1 MKDNLL
7 QYYSN
12 INYMDR
18 LHRDDDSKISN
29 DSIVFVESEGA
40 IYTHGHRFGGFDS
53 RIISSLF
60 DSAILSMTISPS
72 TTTVGDNKTFTITP
86 SIVGYNFDYSF
97 TITRQILG
105 VDAQPVPL
113 TIPQGA
119 TSITDTI
126 NVPQNATGIVYTYT
140 VKQSDADGG
149 AQRSYQKTV
158 TIQNT
163 EYIYYGSGAD
173 TSSLTVNSS
182 KKALTAGSVA
192 NTMTGQFAIT
202 VGTAGHRMLFA
213 IPNTYD
219 VQSLIGNG
227 MEFKNTFE
235 SVSGAT
241 FTSNNVTYQI
251 YQSKSPQ
258 NPVTYNLTIT
268 ISKKQ

>member
-126 NVPQNATGIVYTYT
+126 NVPQNATAIVYTYT
-140 VKQSDADGG
+140 VKQSDEDGG
-149 AQRSYQKTV
+149 AQRSYQKTITV
-158 TIQNT
+158 QNT
-163 EYIYYGSGAD
+163 EYIYYGSGTTSAD
-173 TSSLTVNSS
+173 ATNRVAMKTATEFNLTVTHAGDYLLICVPSNKTVS
-182 KKALTAGSVA
+182 K
-192 NTMTGQFAIT
+192 IE
-202 VGTAGHRMLFA
+202 VGGFDA
-213 IPNTYD
+213 
-219 VQSLIGNG
+219 
-227 MEFKNTFE
+227 
-235 SVSGAT
+235 
-241 FTSNNVTYQI
+241 TSNYTKTDATIDNKPYSFYKSNT
-251 YQSKSPQ
+251 QSDA
-258 NPVTYNLTIT
+258 VTYNIKVTINN
-268 ISKKQ
+268 Q